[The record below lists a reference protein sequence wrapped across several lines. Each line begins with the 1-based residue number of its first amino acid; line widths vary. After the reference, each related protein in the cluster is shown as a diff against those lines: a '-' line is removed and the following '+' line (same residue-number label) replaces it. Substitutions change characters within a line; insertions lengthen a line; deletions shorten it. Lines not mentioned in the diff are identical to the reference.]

1 MPEGASRLCLGH
13 SDTGCKV
20 ETVRSHYQIEMNHA
34 TAVSVKMERCLVP
47 TSVGVAVFDCSP
59 VLVAVRSSVWPTRLV
74 SSIILCVL
82 LMGGASPSVAAFE
95 SEGASADTTD
105 PRVQRLLIQGTTE
118 TQLGDHEEAI
128 SYFEAALEQAP
139 GSAVLLQALADAHE
153 AQGDLST
160 ALFYARRAQTQGTSR
175 PAFYRRRAEMQQAA
189 GEPGA
194 ALRTYQQLLNQFPDV
209 NDAYRARAAIQ
220 AELGRTEDAIQSYET
235 YLSRTD
241 SPPIDVYRRLLP
253 LYRNTGSKDGI
264 ETTLRTLV
272 DRRPNVRTYQRRL
285 GEYYANEG
293 RPQKALA
300 LLAPLARQEPDDALR
315 QRVQRLARQT
325 GQAAAL
331 ATEEAQPGPTNSR
344 STATGTPLHRARTI
358 YDAAA
363 ASSPP
368 DTAKLRAAAELLRDA
383 SGRSADSEA
392 VLSLQADLYE
402 AWGRLEQAGRAMEQ
416 LLDLNPR
423 VSSQWVRTA
432 QTYQRAHLYARAAE
446 VAEEGFL
453 LFPGHVPLA
462 RTAGFARL
470 HANDPKAAR
479 NHFQEALS
487 LLRDSTGGAAEAVL
501 HAGLGLAMSRLGQPR
516 EADDALKN
524 ARTLAPQHPRVL
536 RLYAQSLAQQDDR
549 LDQALDLAEQA
560 VENAPD
566 SPSAHH
572 VLGQVHLRRDELEA
586 ARRHLRVAL
595 DAGAPSATLLERLG
609 DVEEALGND
618 AAAQAYRQQAA
629 DRASSR
635 SSLRQ

>member
-1 MPEGASRLCLGH
+1 
-13 SDTGCKV
+13 
-20 ETVRSHYQIEMNHA
+20 MNHA

-47 TSVGVAVFDCSP
+47 TSIGVTVFDCSP

-446 VAEEGFL
+446 VAEEGFR
-453 LFPGHVPLA
+453 LFPGHMPLA
-462 RTAGFARL
+462 RTAAFARL
-470 HANDPKAAR
+470 RAGDPAKAR
-479 NHFQEALS
+479 RHFQDALS
-487 LLRDSTGGAAEAVL
+487 LLGDSTGAAAEAVL
-501 HAGLGLAMSRLGQPR
+501 HAGLGLAKSRLGRPR

-524 ARTLAPQHPRVL
+524 ARALAPQHPRVV
-536 RLYAQSLAQQDDR
+536 RLYARSLARQDDR
-549 LDQALDLAEQA
+549 LDQALDLAERA

-566 SPSAHH
+566 SPSAHRA
-572 VLGQVHLRRDELEA
+572 LGQVQFRRDELEA
-586 ARRHLRVAL
+586 ARRHLRIAL
-595 DAGAPSATLLERLG
+595 DAGGPAATLLERLG
-609 DVEEALGND
+609 DVEAALGND
-618 AAAQAYRQQAA
+618 RAARTYWQRAL
-629 DRASSR
+629 DRTPDR
-635 SSLRQ
+635 SSLREKLAAPANS